1 MAGQHA
7 APPGALRTVICKPS
21 GARALF
27 DLTAAI
33 NWSNSIMQI
42 ASNVFQAVVALVA
55 AWERAAG
62 WVAGAAEGTIV
73 GLALA
78 VAAGWEEG
86 WSPTRSV
93 NKLAPAPALT
103 RAPPEHEH
111 TLPAVLDSRPDVK
124 PQAAELSAAQ
134 PALPVAPRPSNKL
147 ASAEKMVRVARELG
161 AENSAAGQWSTL
173 SLHQVC
179 SVTNEVPTRLPHPS
193 HPAPRPLQGSG
204 LHSMPRNHARPALA
218 SAPLAPAQG
227 ITAAAAP
234 QRPADQT
241 EQLDAPT
248 TGARAAVTA
257 SRLGDPAQVR
267 TSYNA
272 GVCWRDVLAGCAG
285 GIMQQSRK
293 PTQNLNA
300 PSFQLQE
307 MIRTSSAPACPLLPA
322 ASVHRRLRR
331 RRRARTA
338 AARAAPCTRQ

>member
-1 MAGQHA
+1 
-7 APPGALRTVICKPS
+7 
-21 GARALF
+21 
-27 DLTAAI
+27 
-33 NWSNSIMQI
+33 MQI

-134 PALPVAPRPSNKL
+134 PALPVAPRASNKL
-147 ASAEKMVRVARELG
+147 ASAEKM
-161 AENSAAGQWSTL
+161 
-173 SLHQVC
+173 
-179 SVTNEVPTRLPHPS
+179 
-193 HPAPRPLQGSG
+193 GSG

-234 QRPADQT
+234 HRAADPT
-241 EQLDAPT
+241 EQLDTPT

-257 SRLGDPAQVR
+257 SRLGDPAQ
-267 TSYNA
+267 A
-272 GVCWRDVLAGCAG
+272 
-285 GIMQQSRK
+285 
-293 PTQNLNA
+293 A
-300 PSFQLQE
+300 PKKKS
-307 MIRTSSAPACPLLPA
+307 T
-322 ASVHRRLRR
+322 HRRGPRGALHKTVKAVRQAIGLRR
-331 RRRARTA
+331 
-338 AARAAPCTRQ
+338 